1 MSGQRV
7 GYVRVS
13 TVEQNESR
21 QLDGVDVDKT
31 FTDKASGRDRDR
43 PQLTAMLD
51 FVREGDTVFV
61 HSLDRLGRNV
71 DDLRDIVTELTGQGV
86 EVRIVKQGLTFTA
99 DDESPMNRLMLTMLG
114 AFAEFELAMI
124 RERQAEGIAKAKAAG
139 KYRGRKAALTAEQAA
154 DIARRHAGGAGEGIT
169 ALAKEF
175 GVSRQTVYR
184 YLADVSTDR
193 AAGPQAPP

>member
-184 YLADVSTDR
+184 YLADVATDR
-193 AAGPQAPP
+193 GAGPQAPP